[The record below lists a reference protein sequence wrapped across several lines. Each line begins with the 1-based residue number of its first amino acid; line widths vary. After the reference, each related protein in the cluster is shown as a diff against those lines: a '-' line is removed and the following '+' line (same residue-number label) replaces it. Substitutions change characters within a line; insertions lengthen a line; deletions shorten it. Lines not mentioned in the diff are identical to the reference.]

1 MSTKMFGNV
10 AKITLLLVAIAM
22 SPMHPAIANP
32 ISYELSGVASGSI
45 GTVSFANNSFTLI
58 GTADTTGAFSGGAG
72 VTVNPLFSLMINLN
86 GFGTAFAV
94 DPIYFFTDQ
103 SISTG
108 GFVDLFNGDVFDFSG
123 PDFATYDGISALA
136 PVPVSTDFLAPY
148 FTSLG
153 NLDLTDVTALTFRAL
168 QPVSVP
174 EPSSISLFVLG
185 LIGVILLRQRGEQ
198 SLI

>member
-1 MSTKMFGNV
+1 MSTKMFGKV
-10 AKITLLLVAIAM
+10 AKVTLLLVAIAM
-22 SPMHPAIANP
+22 SPMHSAIANP

-45 GTVSFANNSFTLI
+45 GGVSFTNDSFTLT
-58 GTADTTGAFSGGAG
+58 GTADTDGAFSGGPG
-72 VTVNPLFSLMINLN
+72 VTVNPLISLMIDLN

-94 DPIYFFTDQ
+94 DPFSFFSNQ

-108 GFVDLFNGDVFDFSG
+108 GFIDLFNGDIFDFSG

-136 PVPVSTDFLAPY
+136 PVSVSTSFLAPY

-153 NLDLTDVTALTFRAL
+153 NLDLTDVTALTFRAR

-174 EPSSISLFVLG
+174 EPSSISLFALG
-185 LIGVILLRQRGEQ
+185 LIGVILLRRRVSGV
-198 SLI
+198 